1 MDVGETVEPAV
12 TSWQTFAIIC
22 HMPPHRRPRAVTITD
37 VARAAGVAPSTVSRA
52 VTRPD
57 RVNAVTREHVLEVA
71 NRLGYRP
78 SPVARALGSGRTR
91 TLALVLPDITNPYFA
106 GVIRGAER
114 QAAATGHVLVIGSS
128 EESGRAEWRIVEKLA
143 GSVDGFLIVSSRMS
157 DQRIVQ
163 TAGLRPVVLVNRQ
176 TPGVTSVSP
185 DQESGTRQIIEHL
198 ASLGHREVLFLAGP
212 PESWLGSRRWA
223 GISAAAKR
231 HRMTARRVG
240 PFPPSIEG
248 GYVGGEA
255 ALSDLATAVI
265 AHNDLLAIGVLL
277 RLASRGVRVPE
288 ALSVVGFDNIFGSDW
303 CDPPLTTLSD
313 RTDQAGRSAIDLLVS
328 LIEDEGEDAEPPA
341 QIVAPTEL
349 VIRRS
354 TGRARVGRLEPA

>member
-12 TSWQTFAIIC
+12 TRWQTFAIIC

-57 RVNAVTREHVLEVA
+57 RVNALTREHVLEVA

-78 SPVARALGSGRTR
+78 SPVARALGSGHTR
-91 TLALVLPDITNPYFA
+91 TLALILPDITNPYFA

-114 QAAATGHVLVIGSS
+114 QAAATGYVLVIGSS

-143 GSVDGFLIVSSRMS
+143 GSVDGFLVVSSRMS

-176 TPGVTSVSP
+176 TAGVTSVSP

-198 ASLGHREVLFLAGP
+198 WSLGHREVLFLAGP
-212 PESWLGSRRWA
+212 PESWLGARRWA

-231 HRMTARRVG
+231 RRMTARRVG

-248 GYVGGEA
+248 GYAAGEA
-255 ALSDLATAVI
+255 ALSDAATAVI

-277 RLASRGVRVPE
+277 RLASRGVRVPDG
-288 ALSVVGFDNIFGSDW
+288 LSVVGFDNIFGSDW

-313 RTDQAGRSAIDLLVS
+313 RTDQAGRSAVDLLVS
-328 LIEDEGEDAEPPA
+328 LVEEQPDDAEPPA

-349 VIRRS
+349 VIRGS

>member
-1 MDVGETVEPAV
+1 MAAFFGVRAGSPSAGTAAAAEFVSGIVANPSRGSPWTRCPAMDVGQTVGPPP
-12 TSWQTFAIIC
+12 TRWQTFAIIC
-22 HMPPHRRPRAVTITD
+22 HMSPQRRPRAVTITD

-157 DQRIVQ
+157 DQRILQ
-163 TAGLRPVVLVNRQ
+163 TSGLRPVVLVNRQ

-277 RLASRGVRVPE
+277 
-288 ALSVVGFDNIFGSDW
+288 
-303 CDPPLTTLSD
+303 
-313 RTDQAGRSAIDLLVS
+313 VS

-354 TGRARVGRLEPA
+354 TGRARVGSLEPG

>member
-1 MDVGETVEPAV
+1 
-12 TSWQTFAIIC
+12 
-22 HMPPHRRPRAVTITD
+22 MPPQRRPRAVTITD
-37 VARAAGVAPSTVSRA
+37 VAQAAGVAPSTVSRA
-52 VTRPD
+52 VTRPE

-71 NRLGYRP
+71 TRLGYRP
-78 SPVARALGSGRTR
+78 SPVARALGSGRNW

-114 QAAATGHVLVIGSS
+114 QAAATGHTLVIGSS

-176 TPGVTSVSP
+176 TPGVNSVSP

-212 PESWLGSRRWA
+212 PESWLGARRWA

-231 HRMTARRVG
+231 RRMTARRLG

-248 GYVGGEA
+248 GYVGGES
-255 ALSDLATAVI
+255 ALSDTTATAVI
-265 AHNDLLAIGVLL
+265 GHNDLLAIGVLM
-277 RLASRGVRVPE
+277 RLASRGVRVPDD
-288 ALSVVGFDNIFGSDW
+288 LSVVGFDNIFGSDW
-303 CDPPLTTLSD
+303 CDPPLTTLGD
-313 RTDQAGRSAIDLLVS
+313 RTEQAGRSAVDLLVS
-328 LIEDEGEDAEPPA
+328 LVEQHDDDAEPPVE
-341 QIVAPTEL
+341 IVAPTEL

-354 TGRARVGRLEPA
+354 TGRARRGLLEPA

>member
-1 MDVGETVEPAV
+1 M
-12 TSWQTFAIIC
+12 
-22 HMPPHRRPRAVTITD
+22 TITD

-52 VTRPD
+52 VTRPE

-78 SPVARALGSGRTR
+78 SPVARALGSGRNW

-114 QAAATGHVLVIGSS
+114 QAAATGHTLVIGSS

-157 DQRIVQ
+157 DQRILQ
-163 TAGLRPVVLVNRQ
+163 TASLRPVVLVNRQ
-176 TPGVTSVSP
+176 TAGVTSVSP
-185 DQESGTRQIIEHL
+185 DQGSGTRQIIEHL
-198 ASLGHREVLFLAGP
+198 ASLGHRDVLFLAGP
-212 PESWLGSRRWA
+212 PESWLGARRWA
-223 GISAAAKR
+223 GIATAAKR
-231 HRMTARRVG
+231 RRMTARRVG

-248 GYVGGEA
+248 GFVGGEA
-255 ALSDLATAVI
+255 AIGDSATAVI

-277 RLASRGVRVPE
+277 RLTARGVRVPE
-288 ALSVVGFDNIFGSDW
+288 DLSVVGFDNIFGSDW
-303 CDPPLTTLSD
+303 CDPPLTTLGD
-313 RTDQAGRSAIDLLVS
+313 RTEQAGRSAVDLLVS
-328 LIEDEGEDAEPPA
+328 LVEEGDDDRPA

-349 VIRRS
+349 VIRKS
-354 TGRARVGRLEPA
+354 TGRARSGRLAEP

>member
-1 MDVGETVEPAV
+1 
-12 TSWQTFAIIC
+12 
-22 HMPPHRRPRAVTITD
+22 
-37 VARAAGVAPSTVSRA
+37 
-52 VTRPD
+52 
-57 RVNAVTREHVLEVA
+57 
-71 NRLGYRP
+71 
-78 SPVARALGSGRTR
+78 
-91 TLALVLPDITNPYFA
+91 
-106 GVIRGAER
+106 
-114 QAAATGHVLVIGSS
+114 
-128 EESGRAEWRIVEKLA
+128 
-143 GSVDGFLIVSSRMS
+143 
-157 DQRIVQ
+157 
-163 TAGLRPVVLVNRQ
+163 
-176 TPGVTSVSP
+176 
-185 DQESGTRQIIEHL
+185 
-198 ASLGHREVLFLAGP
+198 
-212 PESWLGSRRWA
+212 
-223 GISAAAKR
+223 
-231 HRMTARRVG
+231 MTARRVG

-255 ALSDLATAVI
+255 ALSDSATAVI

-354 TGRARVGRLEPA
+354 TGRARVGSLEPA

>member
-1 MDVGETVEPAV
+1 
-12 TSWQTFAIIC
+12 
-22 HMPPHRRPRAVTITD
+22 MPPQRRPRAVTITD

-157 DQRIVQ
+157 DQRILQ
-163 TAGLRPVVLVNRQ
+163 TSGLRPVVLVNRQ

-185 DQESGTRQIIEHL
+185 DQESGTRQIIEHRGACRELLESPARL
-198 ASLGHREVLFLAGP
+198 ADGQRFQERCEHRFDEPRAMLGPVLGKVAPHLAP
-212 PESWLGSRRWA
+212 A
-223 GISAAAKR
+223 
-231 HRMTARRVG
+231 VG
-240 PFPPSIEG
+240 PFVVLDADEEG
-248 GYVGGEA
+248 GAVAHHAEGGADEI
-255 ALSDLATAVI
+255 LE
-265 AHNDLLAIGVLL
+265 
-277 RLASRGVRVPE
+277 RLA
-288 ALSVVGFDNIFGSDW
+288 
-303 CDPPLTTLSD
+303 
-313 RTDQAGRSAIDLLVS
+313 
-328 LIEDEGEDAEPPA
+328 EDEGLDAGEG
-341 QIVAPTEL
+341 
-349 VIRRS
+349 
-354 TGRARVGRLEPA
+354 GRARRPAGQGFISISRRTKSPRYVTSAR